1 MIDKQ
6 KCLNLLLSLAV
17 FCIEPRLFAGNKKVS
32 QSVKPKV
39 LSWRQTGEFP
49 HDAQAFTQGFEVWDE
64 SHFLESTGQYGRSE
78 LRRVN
83 RKTGEVVA
91 KASLEAQFF
100 GEGVTRIGQEILQ
113 LTWREGLILQWIF
126 GKKSGFS
133 LKSKVAWSGEAWGI
147 TKSENALWL
156 SDGTSKL
163 FELDRKTLKQRR
175 SITVTLAGEEFDR
188 LNELEFVRGRIFAN
202 VFMSSTVVVINP
214 QSGVIESMIDISTL
228 LPKPSSIEA
237 VANGLAWDAAKKR
250 LYVTGKY
257 WPKVYEV
264 SLGF

>member
-6 KCLNLLLSLAV
+6 KCLGALLSLAG
-17 FCIEPRLFAGNKKVS
+17 FWIDSGLFAGSKKGS
-32 QSVKPKV
+32 HTFKPNV

-49 HDAQAFTQGFEVWDE
+49 HDPSAFTQGFEVWDKH
-64 SHFLESTGQYGRSE
+64 HFLESTGQYGRSE

-83 RKTGEVVA
+83 RKTGDVVA
-91 KASLEAQFF
+91 KTSLDPQFF

-113 LTWREGLILQWIF
+113 LTWREGLILQWF
-126 GKKSGFS
+126 FTQKSGFA
-133 LKSKVAWSGEAWGI
+133 LKSKVAWPGEAWGI
-147 TKSENALWL
+147 TKSEGALWV
-156 SDGTSKL
+156 SNGSNKL
-163 FELDRKTLKQRR
+163 FELDRKSFKQRR
-175 SITVTLAGEEFDR
+175 TITVTLAGEDFDR

-214 QSGVIESMIDISTL
+214 QSGVIESMIDISSL

-257 WPKVYEV
+257 WPKVYEL
-264 SLGF
+264 SLDF

>member
-1 MIDKQ
+1 VIDKH
-6 KCLNLLLSLAV
+6 KYLAVLLSLTGLW
-17 FCIEPRLFAGNKKVS
+17 IESGLFAGSKKVS
-32 QSVKPKV
+32 PVVKPKV

-49 HDAQAFTQGFEVWDE
+49 HDPQAFTQGLEVWDKN
-64 SHFLESTGQYGRSE
+64 HFLESTGQYGRSE

-113 LTWREGLILQWIF
+113 LTWREGLILQWF
-126 GKKSGFS
+126 FAQKSGFA
-133 LKSKVAWSGEAWGI
+133 LKSKVAWPGEAWGI
-147 TKSENALWL
+147 TKSEGALWV
-156 SDGTSKL
+156 SDGSSKL
-163 FELDRKTLKQRR
+163 FELDRKSFKLRR
-175 SITVTLAGEEFDR
+175 TINVTLAGEDFDR
-188 LNELEFVRGRIFAN
+188 LNELEFVRGRVFAN

-214 QSGVIESMIDISTL
+214 QTGVIEGMIDISSL

-237 VANGLAWDAAKKR
+237 VANGLAWDVDKKR

-257 WPKVYEV
+257 WPKVYE
-264 SLGF
+264 LALDF